1 MPHNNNGQIYR
12 TTSGGVEKA
21 VTDPYV
27 SGDIGVDPEDVS
39 AVLGNSSGDVGTLCK
54 DPGINKWSK
63 RKPVS
68 YPNEMF
74 KLTDDQL
81 KEINYGLSV
90 PAQIDLLPLQ
100 TLYSNLNGAN
110 GESLLDA
117 AYSYTKPTGGTLASP
132 CRLLDFEK
140 YYHHAQAPI
149 GVTSQGGHFA
159 IEVSTQMT
167 VYQFSFIMNTSG
179 SESEIGLRDLST
191 DFDNFYLFLAVL
203 KDGVWYL
210 KTAIRPVTN
219 ALGGYITLNST
230 DLNSVIEQEVARTC
244 IVGLCR
250 RGDNLW
256 SDYLTQGRGTSVI
269 FYYPPMRSAA
279 GCIGTIKYTAAGGF
293 SASLKPNYVTG
304 TLDGKIIFVSGTM
317 QIRVGHNVGSEIAS
331 VTFDLTLTGTNSTDP
346 SLDGKIYENSTYVNS
361 ITWNQAKTSCT
372 LVGTITGPW
381 EIGSS
386 GYIDIPVN
394 GAIFR
399 TTTQDLT
406 TSGTVRIGSATF
418 NVYDGGGWVP
428 TD

>member
-1 MPHNNNGQIYR
+1 MPYEQGKIFR
-12 TTSGGVEKA
+12 TTSGGVEKG
-21 VTDPYV
+21 VTDTYAD
-27 SGDIGVDPEDVS
+27 GDIGVSIADVR
-39 AVLGNSSGDVGTLCK
+39 AVLGSSSGDLGTLCK
-54 DPGINKWSK
+54 DSGINKWSK

-68 YPNEMF
+68 YANVLF
-74 KLTDDQL
+74 KLTDAQL
-81 KEINYGLSV
+81 KEINYGLTEPITANLV
-90 PAQIDLLPLQ
+90 NLQ

-110 GESLLDA
+110 GETYLDA
-117 AYSYTKPTGGTLASP
+117 AYSYTKPSGGTLASP
-132 CRLLDFEK
+132 YRLLDFEK

-149 GVTSQGGHFA
+149 GVTSQGGNFA
-159 IEVSTQMT
+159 IEISTQLT

-230 DLNSVIEQEVARTC
+230 DLNDVIQQEVARTC

-293 SASLKPNYVTG
+293 SASLKPNWVTAAG
-304 TLDGKIIFVSGTM
+304 AFVSATM
-317 QIRVGHNVGSEIAS
+317 QIRVGHDVGSEIQF
-331 VTFDLTLTGTNSTDP
+331 VTFDLTLTSSNSESLENKITTNYTIAFSHD
-346 SLDGKIYENSTYVNS
+346 K
-361 ITWNQAKTSCT
+361 KSCT
-372 LVGTITGPW
+372 ISGTLTGPFT
-381 EIGSS
+381 IGSS

-406 TSGTVRIGSATF
+406 TSGTVGIGSSTF

-428 TD
+428 VD

>member
-1 MPHNNNGQIYR
+1 MPYSNQGKIYR
-12 TTSGGVEKA
+12 TTAGGVEKA
-21 VTDPYV
+21 VTDPYA
-27 SGDIGVDPEDVS
+27 SGDIGVSIADVR
-39 AVLGNSSGDVGTLCK
+39 AVLGSSSGDLGTLCK
-54 DPGINKWSK
+54 DSSINKWSK

-68 YPNEMF
+68 YANVLF
-74 KLTDDQL
+74 KLTDAQL
-81 KEINYGLSV
+81 KEINYGLTEPITANLV
-90 PAQIDLLPLQ
+90 NLQ

-110 GESLLDA
+110 GETYLDA
-117 AYSYTKPTGGTLASP
+117 AYSYTKPSGGTLASP
-132 CRLLDFEK
+132 YRLLDFEK

-149 GVTSQGGHFA
+149 GVTSQGGNFA
-159 IEVSTQMT
+159 IEVSTQLT

-210 KTAIRPVTN
+210 KTAIGPVTN

-230 DLNSVIEQEVARTC
+230 DLNDVIEQEVVRTC

-293 SASLKPNYVTG
+293 SASLKPNWVSG
-304 TLDGKIIFVSGTM
+304 TLDGNIIFVSGSM
-317 QIRVGHNVGSEIAS
+317 QIRVGHDVGSEIAS
-331 VTFDLTLTGTNSTDP
+331 VTFDLTLTSSNSE
-346 SLDGKIYENSTYVNS
+346 SLEGKI
-361 ITWNQAKTSCT
+361 TSSNYT
-372 LVGTITGPW
+372 VIFSQDKLSATISGTITGPFT
-381 EIGSS
+381 IGSS
-386 GYIDIPVN
+386 GYVDIPVN
-394 GAIFR
+394 GTIFR

-428 TD
+428 VD

>member
-1 MPHNNNGQIYR
+1 MPYNNQGKIYR
-12 TTSGGVEKA
+12 TTAGGVEKG

-27 SGDIGVDPEDVS
+27 DGDVGISIADVR
-39 AVLGNSSGDVGTLCK
+39 AVLGSSSGDLGTLCK
-54 DPGINKWSK
+54 DSNINKWSK

-68 YPNEMF
+68 YANVLF
-74 KLTDDQL
+74 KLTDAQL
-81 KEINYGLSV
+81 KEINYGLTEPV
-90 PAQIDLLPLQ
+90 TANLVNLQ

-110 GESLLDA
+110 GESYLDA
-117 AYSYTKPTGGTLASP
+117 AYSYTKPSGGTLASP
-132 CRLLDFEK
+132 YRLLDFEK

-159 IEVSTQMT
+159 IEISTQLT

-230 DLNSVIEQEVARTC
+230 DLNDVIQQEVARTC

-256 SDYLTQGRGTSVI
+256 SDYLTQGRGTSAI

-293 SASLKPNYVTG
+293 SASLHPSVVSG
-304 TLDGKIIFVSGTM
+304 SMGFVSASM
-317 QIRVGHNVGSEIAS
+317 QIRVGHDAGTEIQF
-331 VTFDLTLTGTNSTDP
+331 VTFDLTLTSSNSE
-346 SLDGKIYENSTYVNS
+346 SLEDEITSSNYE
-361 ITWNQAKTSCT
+361 ITFSRDKLSATIS
-372 LVGTITGPW
+372 GTITGPFTV
-381 EIGSS
+381 GSS
-386 GYIDIPVN
+386 GYVDIPVN
-394 GAIFR
+394 GMIFK
-399 TTTQDLT
+399 TFTQDLT
-406 TSGTVRIGSATF
+406 TSGTVGIGSATF

-428 TD
+428 VE

>member
-1 MPHNNNGQIYR
+1 MPYEQGKIFR
-12 TTSGGVEKA
+12 TTAGGVEKG
-21 VTDPYV
+21 VTDPYAD
-27 SGDIGVDPEDVS
+27 GDIGVSIADVR
-39 AVLGNSSGDVGTLCK
+39 AVLGSSSGDLGTLCK
-54 DPGINKWSK
+54 DSSINKWSK

-68 YPNEMF
+68 YANVLF
-74 KLTDDQL
+74 KLTDAQL

-90 PAQIDLLPLQ
+90 PTTITLLNLQ

-110 GESLLDA
+110 GETNLDA
-117 AYSYTKPTGGTLASP
+117 AYSYTKPSGGTLASP
-132 CRLLDFEK
+132 YRLLDFEK
-140 YYHHAQAPI
+140 YYHQAQAPI
-149 GVTSQGGHFA
+149 GVTSEGGHFE
-159 IEVSTQMT
+159 IEISTQLT
-167 VYQFSFIMNTSG
+167 VYQFSFIMNSG

-219 ALGGYITLNST
+219 ALGGYITLNSR
-230 DLNSVIEQEVARTC
+230 DLNDVILQDVTRTC

-250 RGDNLW
+250 RSDNLW

-279 GCIGTIKYTAAGGF
+279 GCIGTIKYTTAGGF

-304 TLDGKIIFVSGTM
+304 MLDGKIIFVSGTM

-381 EIGSS
+381 KIGSS

-428 TD
+428 VD

>member
-1 MPHNNNGQIYR
+1 MPYSNQGKIYR
-12 TTSGGVEKA
+12 TTAGGVEKG
-21 VTDPYV
+21 VTDPYAD
-27 SGDIGVDPEDVS
+27 GDIGVSIADVR
-39 AVLGNSSGDVGTLCK
+39 AVLGSSSGDLGTLCK
-54 DPGINKWSK
+54 DSSINKWSK

-68 YPNEMF
+68 YANVLF
-74 KLTDDQL
+74 KLTDAQL
-81 KEINYGLSV
+81 KEINYGLTEPITANLV
-90 PAQIDLLPLQ
+90 NLQ

-110 GESLLDA
+110 GETYLDA
-117 AYSYTKPTGGTLASP
+117 AYAYTKPSGGTLASP
-132 CRLLDFEK
+132 YRLLDFEK

-159 IEVSTQMT
+159 IEISTQLT

-230 DLNSVIEQEVARTC
+230 DLNDVIQQEVARTC

-293 SASLKPNYVTG
+293 SASLHPSIVSG
-304 TLDGKIIFVSGTM
+304 SMGFVSASM
-317 QIRVGHNVGSEIAS
+317 QIRVGHDAGSEIQF
-331 VTFDLTLTGTNSTDP
+331 VTFDLTLTSSNSE
-346 SLDGKIYENSTYVNS
+346 SLEDEITSSNYE
-361 ITWNQAKTSCT
+361 ITFSRDKLSATIS
-372 LVGTITGPW
+372 GTITGPFTV
-381 EIGSS
+381 GSS
-386 GYIDIPVN
+386 GYVDIPVN
-394 GAIFR
+394 GMIFK
-399 TTTQDLT
+399 TFTQNLT

-428 TD
+428 VD

>member
-1 MPHNNNGQIYR
+1 MPYSNQGKIYR
-12 TTSGGVEKA
+12 TTAGGVEKG

-27 SGDIGVDPEDVS
+27 DGDVGVSIADVR
-39 AVLGNSSGDVGTLCK
+39 AVLGSSSGDLGTLCK
-54 DPGINKWSK
+54 DSSINKWSK

-68 YPNEMF
+68 YANVLF
-74 KLTDDQL
+74 KLTDAQL
-81 KEINYGLSV
+81 KEINYGLTEPITANLV
-90 PAQIDLLPLQ
+90 NLQ

-110 GESLLDA
+110 GETYLDA
-117 AYSYTKPTGGTLASP
+117 AYSYTKPSGGTLASP
-132 CRLLDFEK
+132 YRLLDFEK

-159 IEVSTQMT
+159 IEISTQLT

-230 DLNSVIEQEVARTC
+230 DLNDVIQQEVARTC

-293 SASLKPNYVTG
+293 SASLHPNVVTAAG
-304 TLDGKIIFVSGTM
+304 AFVSATM
-317 QIRVGHNVGSEIAS
+317 QIRVGHDAGSEIAS
-331 VTFDLTLTGTNSTDP
+331 VTFDLTLTSSNSE
-346 SLDGKIYENSTYVNS
+346 SLENKITTSYTIAFSHD
-361 ITWNQAKTSCT
+361 KKSCT
-372 LVGTITGPW
+372 ISGTLTGPFTV
-381 EIGSS
+381 GSS

-399 TTTQDLT
+399 TTTQNLT
-406 TSGTVRIGSATF
+406 TSGTVGIGSATF
-418 NVYDGGGWVP
+418 NVYDGGGWVV
-428 TD
+428 DQQQ

>member
-1 MPHNNNGQIYR
+1 MPYSNQGKIFR
-12 TTSGGVEKA
+12 TTAGGVEKG
-21 VTDPYV
+21 VTDPYAD
-27 SGDIGVDPEDVS
+27 GDIGVSIADVR
-39 AVLGNSSGDVGTLCK
+39 AVLGSSSSDLGTLCK
-54 DPGINKWSK
+54 DSSINKWSK

-68 YPNEMF
+68 YANVLF
-74 KLTDDQL
+74 KLTDAQL
-81 KEINYGLSV
+81 KEINYGLTEPITANLV
-90 PAQIDLLPLQ
+90 NLQ

-110 GESLLDA
+110 GETYLDA
-117 AYSYTKPTGGTLASP
+117 AYSYTKPSGGTLASP
-132 CRLLDFEK
+132 YRLLDFEK
-140 YYHHAQAPI
+140 YYHQAQAPI
-149 GVTSQGGHFA
+149 GVTTEGGHFA
-159 IEVSTQMT
+159 IEVSTQLT
-167 VYQFSFIMNTSG
+167 VYQFSFIMNNSG

-230 DLNSVIEQEVARTC
+230 DLNDVIQQEVTRTC

-279 GCIGTIKYTAAGGF
+279 GCIGTIKYTEVGGV

-317 QIRVGHNVGSEIAS
+317 QIRVGHNVGSEIQF
-331 VTFDLTLTGTNSTDP
+331 VTFDLTLTSNKSE
-346 SLDGKIYENSTYVNS
+346 SLEGKIYENSTYVNS

-381 EIGSS
+381 TIGSS

-406 TSGTVRIGSATF
+406 TSGTVRIGSSTF

-428 TD
+428 VD

>member
-1 MPHNNNGQIYR
+1 MPYSNQGKIFR
-12 TTSGGVEKA
+12 TTAGGVEKG
-21 VTDPYV
+21 VTDTYAD
-27 SGDIGVDPEDVS
+27 GDIGVSIADVR
-39 AVLGNSSGDVGTLCK
+39 AVLGSSSSDLGTLCK
-54 DPGINKWSK
+54 DSSINKWSK

-68 YPNEMF
+68 YANVLF
-74 KLTDDQL
+74 KLTDAQL
-81 KEINYGLSV
+81 KEINYGLTEPITANLV
-90 PAQIDLLPLQ
+90 NLK

-110 GESLLDA
+110 GETYLDA
-117 AYSYTKPTGGTLASP
+117 AYSYTKPSGGTLASP
-132 CRLLDFEK
+132 YRLLDFEK

-149 GVTSQGGHFA
+149 GVTSEGGHFA
-159 IEVSTQMT
+159 IEVSTQLT
-167 VYQFSFIMNTSG
+167 VYQFSFIMNSG

-191 DFDNFYLFLAVL
+191 DFDKFYLFLAVL

-230 DLNSVIEQEVARTC
+230 DLNDVIQQDVARTC

-279 GCIGTIKYTAAGGF
+279 GCIGTIKYTTAGGF

-381 EIGSS
+381 KIGSS

-394 GAIFR
+394 GMIFR

-406 TSGTVRIGSATF
+406 TSGTVRIGSSTF

-428 TD
+428 VD

>member
-1 MPHNNNGQIYR
+1 MPYNNNGRIYR
-12 TTSGGVEKA
+12 TTSGGVEKS

-27 SGDIGVDPEDVS
+27 DGDVGVSIADVR
-39 AVLGNSSGDVGTLCK
+39 AVLGNSSGDLDTLCK
-54 DPGINKWSK
+54 DSSINKWSK

-68 YPNEMF
+68 YPNVIF
-74 KLTDDQL
+74 KLTDEQL
-81 KEINYGLSV
+81 KGINYGLSV
-90 PAQIDLLPLQ
+90 PTTITLLNLQ

-110 GESLLDA
+110 GERNLDA
-117 AYSYTKPTGGTLASP
+117 AYSYTKPSGGTLASP

-140 YYHHAQAPI
+140 YYHQAQAPI
-149 GVTSQGGHFA
+149 GVTSEGGHFE
-159 IEVSTQMT
+159 IEISTQLT
-167 VYQFSFIMNTSG
+167 VYQFSFIMNTG
-179 SESEIGLRDLST
+179 NESEIGLRDLST

-210 KTAIRPVTN
+210 KTAIRSVTN

-230 DLNSVIEQEVARTC
+230 DLNDVIQQDVTRTC

-279 GCIGTIKYTAAGGF
+279 GCIGTIKYTTAGGF

-304 TLDGKIIFVSGTM
+304 TLDGHIIFVSGTM
-317 QIRVGHNVGSEIAS
+317 QIRVGHDVGSEIAF
-331 VTFDLTLTGTNSTDP
+331 VTFDLTLTGTNSTNP
-346 SLDGKIYENSTYVNS
+346 SLDGKIYENSNYVNS

-381 EIGSS
+381 NFGSS
-386 GYIDIPVN
+386 GYIDIPDN
-394 GAIFR
+394 GMIFR

-406 TSGTVRIGSATF
+406 TSGTVRIGSSTF

-428 TD
+428 VD